1 MAGTAYRIGVDI
13 GGTFTDLVLVGG
25 EGRVRTRKVPSTPD
39 DYGRGIV
46 AGIAELMAAEG
57 LAPEAITGVVHASTI
72 ATNAILEGKGARTAL
87 VTTKGFRDALEMR
100 RLRIPVLYDVQYEK
114 PAPLVPRHLRF
125 EVTERLGPK
134 GEVRQALDEDS
145 VLAVARALEH
155 QGVEALA
162 VSLIHSYANDAHE
175 RRVVELLQQHLP
187 GKVYFCRSSQVLPE
201 IREYERTSTSVVNAY
216 VGPVVEHYLA
226 LLRDRLAGIGIKVP
240 LEIMQSNGGVM
251 SAEAA
256 IRKPAAIVESGPAAG
271 VIACARMARLGGHD
285 NVISFDMGG
294 TTAKAAMIE
303 NGEPAKTTEYEVG
316 AGINLSSKLV
326 KGGGYPI
333 KLPFIDVSEIGAG
346 GGSIVR
352 VDDGLSLRVGPSSA
366 GAVPGPVCYDQ
377 GGTRP
382 TFTDAMVVLG
392 YLNPRAIAGG
402 SVRLAADKAKA
413 AIADTVARPLGLDL
427 HEAAFGVYAIAAATM
442 TRAVKAVTT
451 YRGRDPRDFVLA
463 AFGGNGPVAAVEIA
477 RALEI
482 GKVLIPPAPGV
493 FTALGLL
500 FSEAEQEF
508 VRTLFRPAAEFG
520 NDALGEAYD
529 GLKREAAAVLAAE
542 GHASERFQ
550 FKLSADLRYAGQA
563 YELTVPVT
571 GAVPSIEGLVAGFHG
586 EHERTYGHRSDG
598 DPVDLVN
605 LKVSARA
612 AARAMGRDDYAAALG
627 AGADHRPDA
636 AARSA
641 YFGPRLGHLEARIV
655 SRGALAERALE
666 GPLIVEEYDATAVV
680 PPGCRAGLDDLGNI
694 EIMVG
699 A

>member
-1 MAGTAYRIGVDI
+1 MADSSYRIGVDI

-25 EGRVRTRKVPSTPD
+25 KGRVRTCKVPSTPD

-46 AGIAELMAAEG
+46 AGILDLLSAEE
-57 LAPEAITGVVHASTI
+57 LAPESIAGVVHASTI
-72 ATNAILEGKGARTAL
+72 ATNAILEGKGAVTAL
-87 VTTKGFRDALEMR
+87 VTTKGFRDVLEMR

-125 EVTERLGPK
+125 EVAERLGPK
-134 GEVRQALDEDS
+134 GEVRQGLDEAS
-145 VLAVARALEH
+145 VIAVAGALKRA
-155 QGVEALA
+155 GVRALA

-175 RRVVELLQQHLP
+175 RRVIELLQKHVP
-187 GKVYFCRSSQVLPE
+187 GDIYFCRSSQVLPE
-201 IREYERTSTSVVNAY
+201 IREYERTSTTVVNAY
-216 VGPVVEHYLA
+216 IGPVVERYLG
-226 LLRDRLAGIGIKVP
+226 LLGDRLTAIGIRAP

-256 IRKPAAIVESGPAAG
+256 IRRPAAIVESGPAAG
-271 VIACARMARLGGHD
+271 VIACARMARLGGHA

-303 NGEPAKTTEYEVG
+303 EGEPAKTTEYEVG

-366 GAVPGPVCYDQ
+366 GAVPGPVCYDL
-377 GGTRP
+377 GGTHP

-392 YLNPRAIAGG
+392 FLNPKAIAGG
-402 SVRLAADKAKA
+402 SVRLAAEKAKA
-413 AIADTVARPLGLDL
+413 AIADRVARPLGLDL
-427 HEAAFGVYAIAAATM
+427 AQAAFGVYTIAAATM

-482 GKVLIPPAPGV
+482 GRVLIPPAPGV

-500 FSEAEQEF
+500 YSEAEQEF
-508 VRTLFRPAAEFG
+508 VRTLFRPAAEF
-520 NDALGEAYD
+520 DDRTLGEAFE
-529 GLKREAAAVLAAE
+529 GLKREAGAMLAAE
-542 GHASERFQ
+542 GHAPERFE

-563 YELTVPVT
+563 YELNVAASGPT
-571 GAVPSIEGLVAGFHG
+571 PSIDGLVSGFHG
-586 EHERTYGHRSDG
+586 EHERTYGHRSEG

-605 LKVSARA
+605 LKVLARA
-612 AARAMGRDDYAAALG
+612 AVRAMGRKDYAAALG
-627 AGADHRPDA
+627 AGADYRPDA
-636 AARSA
+636 ATRSA
-641 YFGPRLGHLEARIV
+641 YFGPHFGYRAARIV
-655 SRGALAERALE
+655 SRGALADRSLE
-666 GPLIVEEYDATAVV
+666 GPVIVEEYDATAVV